1 KYYRAFNDKNIPVD
15 MVGVGEDLS
24 KYDLVIAPVLYMIKE
39 GYADQLKD
47 FVKQGGTFIT
57 TFFSG
62 IVDENDLVTLGGYP
76 GELRELLGIWA
87 EEIDAL
93 EPSIKNKIVFAED
106 HVHLS
111 GDYECS
117 TLFDL
122 IHTEGAE
129 VLATYGRDFYQGMPV
144 LTKNKYGQ

>member
-1 KYYRAFNDKNIPVD
+1 LREELEQLGDQIIGSRTKSKVAIVFDYENRWAIQLSSGPSVALNYEEEVHKYYRAFNDKNIPVD

-62 IVDENDLVTLGGYP
+62 IVDENDLVTLG
-76 GELRELLGIWA
+76 
-87 EEIDAL
+87 
-93 EPSIKNKIVFAED
+93 
-106 HVHLS
+106 
-111 GDYECS
+111 
-117 TLFDL
+117 
-122 IHTEGAE
+122 
-129 VLATYGRDFYQGMPV
+129 
-144 LTKNKYGQ
+144 